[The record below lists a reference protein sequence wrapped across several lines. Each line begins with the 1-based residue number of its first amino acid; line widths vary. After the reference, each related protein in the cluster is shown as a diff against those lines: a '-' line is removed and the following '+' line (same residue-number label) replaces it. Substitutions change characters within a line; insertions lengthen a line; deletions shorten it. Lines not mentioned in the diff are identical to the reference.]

1 MVTVWLEEEKN
12 NGEKF
17 FFNHKLWLKLTRAE
31 RLKNVAKLQKC
42 KKIVVDETKFIFM
55 HV

>member
-12 NGEKF
+12 NGENF

-31 RLKNVAKLQKC
+31 RLKKCCKIAKNA
-42 KKIVVDETKFIFM
+42 KKL
-55 HV
+55 